1 MWQRY
6 TKKRA
11 TLMKFLQKAQ
21 KKNADWVPPGDSNPG
36 HLVGVPIHAQV
47 ANPNAGFENTAGISD
62 SIASSWLYKQS
73 MLLIDF
79 LTQELESDT
88 AVHALHGRCVSLLA
102 QCDNFKRKVYQEA
115 HEN

>member
-1 MWQRY
+1 M
-6 TKKRA
+6 A
-11 TLMKFLQKAQ
+11 TLHQKKGNANEISPKSA
-21 KKNADWVPPGDSNPG
+21 KKNAYWVPPGDSNPG

-62 SIASSWLYKQS
+62 SNASSWLYKQS